1 MHTHL
6 LRVRTPVHVPIRWV
20 PFTLPDKYDNYT
32 LQLHAIHE
40 RPVVDYGE
48 DISLKP
54 LPPLKTIPHHRYY
67 TAPIV
72 IIVGVVIALGAM
84 VFCIKQRKFCFNES
98 ALDQAM
104 RFIITAPKGKQEK
117 KLNKSVKDSVREDPV
132 PTQSK
137 TLLNKEALSW
147 PKPTE

>member
-1 MHTHL
+1 M
-6 LRVRTPVHVPIRWV
+6 PIRWV

-67 TAPIV
+67 SAPLV
-72 IIVGVVIALGAM
+72 VIVGVIIALIA
-84 VFCIKQRKFCFNES
+84 VLLCIKQRKFSFTES
-98 ALDQAM
+98 HLDKAM
-104 RFIITAPKGKQEK
+104 RLIITAPKESLEEK
-117 KLNKSVKDSVREDPV
+117 LKKSVKEDLG
-132 PTQSK
+132 PTHSK
-137 TLLNKEALSW
+137 TLLNKEALAW
-147 PKPTE
+147 PKPKE